1 MKQTDVFDYVVE
13 CKARVDEDLRAT
25 CSRSVTT
32 YITITFKQ
40 TDDSD
45 IYGELARREA
55 RARFRSEL
63 ERQRLVRYNDTVR
76 VSAIRPHREEVC
88 AAR

>member
-1 MKQTDVFDYVVE
+1 MKQTDVFDYEVE
-13 CKARVDEDLRAT
+13 CKARVDEDAT
-25 CSRSVTT
+25 CSRRGTT

-63 ERQRLVRYNDTVR
+63 ERQKLVRYNDTVR